1 MRMMTPMQIRVAAS
15 VVALSVAV
23 AGCSPAPQQ
32 PAPAAAPA
40 AAPVEDGVQ
49 LSALA
54 PANLA
59 KERPKPPFDVTSN
72 WFIDV
77 SQNPEAWRF
86 GPPYPK
92 LTPAAQEHFDKSV
105 KYAAEGKVY
114 RDDIGQCWPA
124 GLPLIMTRYWP
135 MAMVQIPTAIY
146 MISGFMNSV
155 RIIYLDGRKH
165 TDPDIIVRTF
175 NGESI
180 GRWEGNELVVDTIG
194 FRPDHHWMDQGG
206 RAIPAGE
213 KLHIVER
220 FRMVGDQLE
229 IDYTMT
235 DPDNWEGE
243 WKSTKRFNRVIDEDI
258 QEVSCLPDLNEHLQS
273 TTSKTQVF
281 Q

>member
-1 MRMMTPMQIRVAAS
+1 MRMMSPRQIRLVAS
-15 VVALSVAV
+15 VAALSVVVTA
-23 AGCSPAPQQ
+23 CSTPPQQ

-40 AAPVEDGVQ
+40 AAAVPDGVQ

-77 SQNPEAWRF
+77 SQNAEAWRF

-92 LTPAAQEHFDKSV
+92 LTPSAQEHFDKSV

-135 MAMVQIPTAIY
+135 MAMIQIPTAIY

-155 RIIYLDGRKH
+155 RIVYLDGRQH

-229 IDYTMT
+229 IEYTMT

>member
-1 MRMMTPMQIRVAAS
+1 MIRAAAAAA
-15 VVALSVAV
+15 VLSLAV
-23 AGCSPAPQQ
+23 AGCSRLSQ
-32 PAPAAAPA
+32 PAPAAYTPTEAEVDA
-40 AAPVEDGVQ
+40 EKAGT

-59 KERPKPPFDVTSN
+59 KPRPAPPFDVTSN

-77 SQNPEAWRF
+77 SQDPKAWHF
-86 GPPYPK
+86 YLPPYPK
-92 LTPAAQEHFDKSV
+92 LTAAAQKEYDTSM
-105 KYAAEGKVY
+105 KYDSEGKVY
-114 RDDIGQCWPA
+114 KDDIGQCWPA

-135 MAMVQIPTAIY
+135 MAMIQKPTAIY

-165 TDPDIIVRTF
+165 TDLDVIVRTY

-180 GRWEGNELVVDTIG
+180 GEWQGNELVVDTIG
-194 FRPDHHWMDQGG
+194 FRGDHHWMDQDGP
-206 RAIPAGE
+206 AIPAGE

-220 FRMVGDQLE
+220 FRMVNDGKQLE
-229 IDYTMT
+229 IEFTMT
-235 DPDNWEGE
+235 DPDHWEGE
-243 WKSTKRFNRVIDEDI
+243 WKSTKRFNRVVDVDI
-258 QEVSCLPDLNEHLQS
+258 QEVSCLPDLNAHIKS